1 MKEVNEEWLFWLLSV
16 ILLLAF
22 IGLSS
27 IIMSIINL
35 FIWGSNMKNTKLPTE
50 TQEILLKLRAIIYD
64 TINTHERHTRTIKI
78 SEIITDEQEPRSL
91 ISTAQEYV
99 NNTNNELRS
108 NINGI
113 LDTYELLIYNLTS
126 RGYLNKNFLEET
138 YEYRIR

>member
-1 MKEVNEEWLFWLLSV
+1 
-16 ILLLAF
+16 
-22 IGLSS
+22 
-27 IIMSIINL
+27 
-35 FIWGSNMKNTKLPTE
+35 MKNTKLPTE

-99 NNTNNELRS
+99 NNTNNELRR

-126 RGYLNKNFLEET
+126 RGYLNKNFLEDA
-138 YEYRIR
+138 YEYGIE